1 MEIEE
6 LLENLAKK
14 YLPQTFKDEPMELD
28 EPQID
33 NQINIISNSQNIL
46 ITITVQK
53 KKEKEELINEI
64 KQNLQKTK

>member
-33 NQINIISNSQNIL
+33 NQINIINNSQNIL